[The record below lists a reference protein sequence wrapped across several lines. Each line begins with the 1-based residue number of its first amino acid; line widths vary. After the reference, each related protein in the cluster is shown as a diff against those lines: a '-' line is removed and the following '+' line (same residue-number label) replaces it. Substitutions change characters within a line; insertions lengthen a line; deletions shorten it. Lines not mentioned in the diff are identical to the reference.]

1 MLGRVGVDPQSYGP
15 DVTRRIVF
23 FNVAVNH
30 VTRFRS
36 EDDNCKGETLM
47 MCYISFPLVQE
58 KVVTNWHNVAVL
70 KSGLQDYVLQHVS
83 KGSVIIL
90 LNYSTSIVSELVC
103 CVMDDW
109 RHE

>member
-1 MLGRVGVDPQSYGP
+1 MLAFSHVQVLGRVGVDPQSYGP

-30 VTRFRS
+30 VTRLRS
-36 EDDNCKGETLM
+36 EDDNCKGDILM
-47 MCYISFPLVQE
+47 MCYISFNLVQE

-83 KGSVIIL
+83 KGSVIIIL
-90 LNYSTSIVSELVC
+90 MKYSTSLF
-103 CVMDDW
+103 
-109 RHE
+109 